1 MLLNASKR
9 ERREERGGRGV
20 NFYPTLPLT
29 RNRVRSKFGNVMFHV
44 TKFKLLNILV
54 KWRCLHCTWKALF
67 SKIKAFSLLK
77 LFLLFSRVIFF
88 WCRMNMAELFFCTQI
103 VTITK
108 IFLVENHL
116 KIRSY
121 TQWSEESENAFNEQF
136 SEYLKVNH
144 GYPSE

>member
-88 WCRMNMAELFFCTQI
+88 LMQNEYGGTFFLYSNSDNNKNLFSAKSFENSELHTMEWRKWKC
-103 VTITK
+103 V
-108 IFLVENHL
+108 
-116 KIRSY
+116 
-121 TQWSEESENAFNEQF
+121 QWA
-136 SEYLKVNH
+136 V
-144 GYPSE
+144 

>member
-1 MLLNASKR
+1 
-9 ERREERGGRGV
+9 
-20 NFYPTLPLT
+20 
-29 RNRVRSKFGNVMFHV
+29 
-44 TKFKLLNILV
+44 
-54 KWRCLHCTWKALF
+54 
-67 SKIKAFSLLK
+67 
-77 LFLLFSRVIFF
+77 
-88 WCRMNMAELFFCTQI
+88 MNMAEPFFCTQI

-144 GYPSE
+144 GYPSELELHIYFLLLNYSQRLFD

>member
-9 ERREERGGRGV
+9 QRREERGGRGV

-88 WCRMNMAELFFCTQI
+88 LVQNEYGGTFFLYSNSDNNKNLFSGKSFENSELHTMEWRKGKCI
-103 VTITK
+103 
-108 IFLVENHL
+108 
-116 KIRSY
+116 
-121 TQWSEESENAFNEQF
+121 QWA
-136 SEYLKVNH
+136 V
-144 GYPSE
+144 